1 MMVQSPLRRTD
12 FQPNLRKVKIPE
24 INERYQQKNGRKA
37 DIPEATKISIPKPQ
51 PGKVFLVV
59 LALGVFGFFY
69 LNHVFSTQQL
79 LKDVQMLEKE
89 YLKAKSIH
97 DEYKLEYDKLVGP
110 SEIYQKA
117 KELGFIDK
125 GPADQIIRIKE

>member
-24 INERYQQKNGRKA
+24 INERFQKEQSRKA
-37 DIPEATKISIPKPQ
+37 DIPEATKISIPKPK

-59 LALGVFGFFY
+59 LALGIFGFFY

-79 LKDVQMLEKE
+79 LKEVQLLEQE
-89 YLKAKSIH
+89 YQKAKSIH

-125 GPADQIIRIKE
+125 GPADQIIRVKE

>member
-24 INERYQQKNGRKA
+24 INERYQKEQGRKA
-37 DIPEATKISIPKPQ
+37 DIPEATKISIPKPK

-59 LALGVFGFFY
+59 LALGIFGFFY

-79 LKDVQMLEKE
+79 LKEVQLLEQE

-125 GPADQIIRIKE
+125 GPADQIIRVKE

>member
-1 MMVQSPLRRTD
+1 MVQSPLRRTD

-24 INERYQQKNGRKA
+24 INERHDQKNKPKA
-37 DIPEATKISIPKPQ
+37 DIPEAKKIHIPKPK
-51 PGKVFLVV
+51 PGKVFLFV
-59 LALGVFGFFY
+59 LALGIFGFFY

-79 LKDVQMLEKE
+79 LKEVQSLEQE

-97 DEYKLEYDKLVGP
+97 DEYKLDYDKLVGP

-125 GPADQIIRIKE
+125 GPADQIIRVKE